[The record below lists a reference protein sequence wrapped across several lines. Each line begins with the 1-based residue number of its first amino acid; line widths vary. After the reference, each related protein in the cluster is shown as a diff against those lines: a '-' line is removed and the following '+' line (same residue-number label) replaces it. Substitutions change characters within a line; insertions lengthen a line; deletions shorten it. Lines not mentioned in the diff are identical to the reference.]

1 MRTTWMDNR
10 GKFPAGTP
18 LQAARKLAAITF
30 SLTLLVVAC
39 EAPAFGDSFEWT
51 GAATGAYED
60 GASWL
65 NTTSSTTGAVPTE
78 FDSATF
84 LVDDDLT
91 LAAAHLLAQLRVI
104 SGTTTLES
112 VDTTRHS
119 LSIKQ
124 LSGSTDPTVL
134 IDGATALD
142 TPHLSVGE
150 NLNFNVL
157 NSGSDSK
164 LLVGDLQQ
172 GSLTVQAGGAV
183 VSAAEAVVG
192 NRSTGNG
199 QVLITGDSSRLS
211 VSQTLTVG
219 ASGTGTFTV
228 DAGGDVFP
236 TQMFV
241 ASGSGSSG
249 TVNVQGTGSLLS
261 TLLLDVGSQGTADV
275 NVTNSGHLEVNGPLN
290 IKQGGNVV
298 VNGGTLAANNDV
310 SLTGGG
316 NLNGQT
322 AANLLLAANR
332 KLSATGG
339 STVDFATYTINRAT
353 TFDLKSG
360 STLTANELHVGN
372 TTTSGTLEASGLG
385 TLVEIT
391 SLTTP
396 SQIGSADPAAGLTT
410 VNLADNGLLRASAG
424 GVVLEAS
431 ASININGGADL
442 RTSGPFTM
450 QGGKVNLSGKGSM
463 LQLNNAAPL
472 SIGETGT
479 ATLTLLASST
489 LRTSSAG
496 ATIGSGGIV
505 TAAGAGPGGDRSFVF
520 VDGPLVVD
528 GGILTVGNFAD
539 LFLIGGTTFTARNAA
554 QVDFG
559 DSQPITAGKTYT
571 VESNASLAA
580 DALPLS
586 NGGTLQLAG
595 GSIFTTTLD
604 NSQGGTFDFTAGRL
618 ATTQFVGNLLNEG
631 GSLAPGDSPNQPDT
645 GSTTV
650 IGSLVQQAAA
660 TLAIDIAGL
669 APGSQHDQVVVNGSA
684 TLAGS
689 LEVSLLDGFEPAPTD
704 TFTLLTASS
713 IAGSF
718 GDASAGSR
726 IVTQDGLG
734 SFQVDYGNGSPFAAG
749 DVVLSNFDDIVAG
762 DFNGDGTVDA
772 ADYAVWRDNLGASD
786 ETALS
791 GNGNGDGVVDTGDY
805 QLWQTY
811 FGLTAPA
818 ALQAGSPTLPVPE
831 PGTAIMLA
839 ALLLAASGASTKR

>member
-1 MRTTWMDNR
+1 MLATLMDER
-10 GKFPAGTP
+10 GESPAGMP
-18 LQAARKLAAITF
+18 LPLAAKLAARTF
-30 SLTLLVVAC
+30 LLVLLLCAC
-39 EAPAFGDSFEWT
+39 GAPAGADTFEWT

-65 NTTSSTTGAVPTE
+65 NATTSTTGAVPTE

-84 LVDDDLT
+84 LIDDDLT
-91 LAAAHLLAQLRVI
+91 LAADHLLAELKAV
-104 SGTTTLES
+104 SGTTSIES
-112 VDTTRHS
+112 ANTTRYS
-119 LSIKQ
+119 LGVEQ
-124 LSGSTDPTVL
+124 LAGSTDPTVL
-134 IDGATALD
+134 IDGATAVD
-142 TPHLSVGE
+142 TPHLTIGE
-150 NLNFNVL
+150 NAALNVFN
-157 NSGSDSK
+157 STGASK
-164 LLVGDLQQ
+164 LLVGDLHQ
-172 GSLTVQAGGAV
+172 GSLTVQGGGSV
-183 VSAAEAVVG
+183 VSATESIVG
-192 NRSTGNG
+192 VRSTGTG
-199 QVLITGDSSRLS
+199 QVLIAGDSSRLS

-261 TLLLDVGSQGTADV
+261 TLLLEVGSQGSADV
-275 NVTNSGHLEVNGPLN
+275 NVTSNGHLEVNGPLN
-290 IKQGGNVV
+290 IKQGGNVM

-316 NLNGQT
+316 NLSGQT
-322 AANLLLAANR
+322 AANFLLSTNR
-332 KLSATGG
+332 TLSATGN
-339 STVDFATYTINRAT
+339 STVEFDAYTIDRAT
-353 TFDLKSG
+353 TFDMKSG
-360 STLTANELHVGN
+360 STLTAGELHVGN
-372 TTTSGTLEASGLG
+372 ATSNGTLLVNDLG
-385 TLVEIT
+385 TLVELT

-396 SQIGSADPAAGLTT
+396 SLIGSADLGAGLTT
-410 VNLADNGLLRASAG
+410 VNLANDGLLRASDG

-431 ASININGGADL
+431 ASINISSGADL

-463 LQLNNAAPL
+463 LQLTNGAPL

-496 ATIGSGGIV
+496 ATIGQGGTF

-520 VDGPLVVD
+520 IDGPLVVD
-528 GGILTVGNFAD
+528 GGTLQVGNFAD
-539 LFLIGGTTFTARNAA
+539 LFLIGGTTFVARNGA

-571 VESNASLAA
+571 VESDASLAA
-580 DALPLS
+580 DALTIG
-586 NGGTLQLAG
+586 NGGSLNLTG
-595 GSIFTTTLD
+595 GSIVATTLD

-618 ATTQFVGNLLNEG
+618 STTQFVGSLLNEG
-631 GSLAPGDSPNQPDT
+631 GSLAPGDSPSQADT
-645 GSTTV
+645 GITT
-650 IGSLVQQAAA
+650 ITDHLVQQAAA
-660 TLAIDIAGL
+660 TLAIDIAGV
-669 APGSQHDQVVVNGSA
+669 APGSQHDQVVVTGNA

-689 LEVSLLDGFEPAPTD
+689 LEVSLLEGFEPAPTD

-718 GDASAGSR
+718 GDAPAGSR
-726 IVTQDGLG
+726 ILTQQGLG
-734 SFQVDYGNGSPFAAG
+734 SFQVDYGAGSPFAAD
-749 DVVLSNFDDIVAG
+749 DVVLSDFVAIVAG
-762 DFNGDGTVDA
+762 DFNGDGTVDV

-786 ETALS
+786 ESALN
-791 GNGNGDGVVDTGDY
+791 GNGNGDGVIDTGDY

-818 ALQAGSPTLPVPE
+818 SLRAGASTTPVPE
-831 PGTAIMLA
+831 PSTAIMLA
-839 ALLLAASGASTKR
+839 ALLLAARGVRPKR